1 MLEAKL
7 RFLLD
12 VAHSVVAKL
21 DIWFAME
28 CLLPRLN
35 VLKIDLYGSHRSKIW
50 EGGWKVRESQL
61 LEIVPSGRLP
71 RGLCTCVIMTTY
83 HLMLGAWS

>member
-1 MLEAKL
+1 MLEAKF
-7 RFLLD
+7 RFLRD
-12 VAHSVVAKL
+12 VAHFVAAKL
-21 DIWFAME
+21 DIWPDME
-28 CLLPRLN
+28 RLIPRLSIF
-35 VLKIDLYGSHRSKIW
+35 KIDLFGSHRSKIW